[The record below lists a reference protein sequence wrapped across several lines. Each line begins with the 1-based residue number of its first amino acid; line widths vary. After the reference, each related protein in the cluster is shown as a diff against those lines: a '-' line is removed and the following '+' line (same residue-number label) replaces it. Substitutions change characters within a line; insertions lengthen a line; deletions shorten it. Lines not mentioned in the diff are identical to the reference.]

1 MLTGALLLSVA
12 ALAATPPL
20 DEGGGGFDASA
31 FRDEMTPQMRAR
43 IDTQIEDNVR
53 LLQQRGVLPPAL
65 LNGGISAG
73 PVLFDWPLSPVA
85 GYTDPDY
92 HGISNFVDLN
102 PAYPNQLLDYNC
114 GARTYDQA
122 TGYNHAGIDIF
133 LWPYPWIL
141 MDQGAIRIVAAAP
154 GTIVGKVDGNDDRSC
169 PNNYSADWNAV
180 YVQHAD
186 GTVAWYGHM
195 RKFSQTAKTIG
206 QTVALGE
213 YLGTV
218 GSAGFSTGPHLH
230 FELHSSNTAGY
241 SILEGNTGTCNNVPT
256 RYLAQRPY
264 FESKINRLATH
275 SAVPDQD
282 AGCPNPGEET
292 PFFKSNFMPGETVYF
307 ATYYH
312 DQQAGQ
318 LSSFR
323 VLRPDNSVFMTWT
336 QSFAGPPAFYAGSYW
351 YRSYVLPANA
361 PNGAWTFEATF
372 QGVVTTKTFTV
383 GDLIFA
389 DGFQ

>member
-1 MLTGALLLSVA
+1 MITTALWLTLTFAVA
-12 ALAATPPL
+12 DLPPA
-20 DEGGGGFDASA
+20 DEGGGGIDAAA
-31 FRDEMTPQMRAR
+31 FRDEMSAPMRAG
-43 IDTQIEDNVR
+43 IDAQIARNVAA
-53 LLQQRGVLPPAL
+53 LQAQGVLPPAL
-65 LNGGISAG
+65 LAAPAAG
-73 PVLFDWPLSPVA
+73 PVLFDWPLRSV
-85 GYTDPDY
+85 GYSDPDY
-92 HGISNFVDLN
+92 HGISNFVDLD
-102 PAYPNQLLDYNC
+102 PTFPNHLLDYNC

-133 LWPYPWIL
+133 LWPFSWIL
-141 MDQGAIRIVAAAP
+141 MDQGTVQIVAAAP

-186 GTVAWYGHM
+186 GSVAWYGHM
-195 RKFSQTAKTIG
+195 RKFSQTAKTVG
-206 QTVALGE
+206 QPVALGE
-213 YLGTV
+213 YLGEV

-230 FELHSSNTAGY
+230 FELHSSNAAGY

-256 RYLAQRPY
+256 RYLNQRPY
-264 FESKINRLATH
+264 FESRINRLATH
-275 SAVPDQD
+275 SAVPNLD

-292 PFFKSNFMPGETVYF
+292 PYFKSAFMPGDTIYF
-307 ATYYH
+307 GAYYH

-318 LSSFR
+318 VTTFR
-323 VLRPDNSVFMTWT
+323 VLRPDASVFVTWNS
-336 QSFAGPPAFYAGSYW
+336 SFAGPPSFYAGSYW

-361 PNGAWTFEATF
+361 PTGGWTLEATF
-372 QGVVTTKTFTV
+372 QGVVTTKAFTV

>member
-1 MLTGALLLSVA
+1 MIASVLMLAMT
-12 ALAATPPL
+12 ALADVPSPL
-20 DEGGGGFDASA
+20 FEGGGGIDVAN

-43 IDTQIEDNVR
+43 IDEQIQRNVAE
-53 LLQQRGVLPPAL
+53 LQAQGILPPTL
-65 LNGGISAG
+65 LSAPAVG
-73 PVLFDWPLSPVA
+73 SVLFDWPLKPTA

-92 HGISNFVDLN
+92 HGISNFVDLD
-102 PAYPNQLLDYNC
+102 PTYPNHVLDYTC

-122 TGYNHAGIDIF
+122 GGYNHAGIDIF

-141 MDQGAIRIVAAAP
+141 MDQGAVQIVAAAP

-195 RKFSQTAKTIG
+195 RKFSQTAKAIG
-206 QTVALGE
+206 QSVAVGE
-213 YLGTV
+213 YLGQV

-230 FELHSSNTAGY
+230 FELHSSNLAGY
-241 SILEGNTGTCNNVPT
+241 SVLEGNTGMCNNVPT
-256 RYLAQRPY
+256 RYLNQRPY

-275 SAVPDQD
+275 SAIPNQD
-282 AGCPNPGEET
+282 AGCPNPTEET
-292 PFFKSNFMPGETVYF
+292 PNFKSAFNPGETVIL

-312 DQQAGQ
+312 DQLAGQ
-318 LSSFR
+318 VTAFR
-323 VLRPDNSVFMTWT
+323 VLRPDASVF
-336 QSFAGPPAFYAGSYW
+336 QSWNQSYAGPPSFYAASYW
-351 YRSYVLPANA
+351 YRSYTLPANA
-361 PNGAWTFEATF
+361 LSGAWTFEATF
-372 QGVVTTKTFTV
+372 QGTVTTKTFWV
-383 GDLIFA
+383 GDVIFV

>member
-1 MLTGALLLSVA
+1 MLTTALWLT
-12 ALAATPPL
+12 LAAFADVRPL
-20 DEGGGGFDASA
+20 DEGGGGVDASA
-31 FRDEMTPQMRAR
+31 FRDEMTPQMRAD
-43 IDTQIEDNVR
+43 IDTQIQRNVVT
-53 LLQQRGVLPPAL
+53 LQNQGVLPPQL
-65 LNGGISAG
+65 LAAPVA
-73 PVLFDWPLSPVA
+73 PVLFDWPLQPVA

-92 HGISNFVDLN
+92 HGIGNFVDLD
-102 PAYPNQLLDYNC
+102 PTFPNHLLDYNC
-114 GARTYDQA
+114 GTRTYDLA
-122 TGYNHAGIDIF
+122 SGYNHAGVDIF

-141 MDQGAIRIVAAAP
+141 MDQGAVHIVAAAP

-186 GTVAWYGHM
+186 GSVAWYGHM
-195 RKFSQTAKTIG
+195 RKFSQTAKAIG
-206 QTVALGE
+206 QNVALGE
-213 YLGTV
+213 YLGEV

-230 FELHSSNTAGY
+230 FELHSSNAAGY

-275 SAVPDQD
+275 SAIPNLD

-292 PFFKSNFMPGETVYF
+292 PNFKSAFMPGDTVYF
-307 ATYYH
+307 GTYYH

-318 LSSFR
+318 VTSFR
-323 VLRPDNSVFMTWT
+323 VLRPDTSVFVSWN
-336 QSFAGPPAFYAGSYW
+336 QSFAGPPSFYSASYW
-351 YRSYVLPANA
+351 YRSYALPANA
-361 PNGAWTFEATF
+361 PNGVWTLEATF
-372 QGVVTTKTFTV
+372 LGGVTTKTFTV